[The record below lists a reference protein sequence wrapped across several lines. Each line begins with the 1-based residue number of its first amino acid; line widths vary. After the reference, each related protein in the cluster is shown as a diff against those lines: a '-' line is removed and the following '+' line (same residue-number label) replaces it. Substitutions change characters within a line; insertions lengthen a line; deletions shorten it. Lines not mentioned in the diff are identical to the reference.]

1 MRKKDDN
8 DYSFEI
14 WSNKKIEPK
23 NFIDSFA
30 KNVQVYANFK
40 FGKLFYKSTSFFIR
54 FNLISMNRLFGV
66 GQSLQKEK
74 Q

>member
-1 MRKKDDN
+1 MIIPLRFGAIKKLN
-8 DYSFEI
+8 P
-14 WSNKKIEPK
+14 KISLILLPK
-23 NFIDSFA
+23 M
-30 KNVQVYANFK
+30 FK
-40 FGKLFYKSTSFFIR
+40 FTQISNLESFFIKVRVFFIR